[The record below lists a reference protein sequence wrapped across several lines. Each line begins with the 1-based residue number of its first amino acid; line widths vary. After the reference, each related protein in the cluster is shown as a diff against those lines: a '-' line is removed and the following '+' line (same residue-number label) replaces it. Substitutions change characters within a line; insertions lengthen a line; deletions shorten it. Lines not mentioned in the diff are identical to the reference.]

1 MFKKVKK
8 CMVLLLIFALSA
20 TSFCFADTESNN
32 FEGITNMGDEAM
44 PYYIAIKKVTPMLAF
59 GGQLAHV
66 EVSVST
72 EASSADK
79 VVMTVKL
86 NKIVGTGDN
95 NVKTWSN
102 QSCTVNK
109 QGLASFSDQCFVL
122 SKGSYQVT
130 VTGTVY
136 KNNRVIDSF
145 SSHSPVVMCN

>member
-59 GGQLAHV
+59 GGQLARV

-95 NVKTWSN
+95 NVKTWAN
-102 QSCTVNK
+102 QCCTVNK
-109 QGLASFSDQCFVL
+109 QGIASFSGKYNVS

-136 KNNRVIDSF
+136 KNNRVVETF
-145 SSHSPVVMCN
+145 SSHSPIVVYN